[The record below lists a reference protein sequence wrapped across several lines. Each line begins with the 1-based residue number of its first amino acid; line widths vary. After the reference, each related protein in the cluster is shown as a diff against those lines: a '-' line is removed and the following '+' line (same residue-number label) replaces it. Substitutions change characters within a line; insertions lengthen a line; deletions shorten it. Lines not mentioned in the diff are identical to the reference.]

1 MKVEKIEDRM
11 VWQEG
16 MALATDFYELL
27 KQYNDYGFGDQ
38 ITRASLSV
46 PSNIALRNMTDTRRM
61 SSSNFYLLQ
70 KGLVLL

>member
-16 MALATDFYELL
+16 MALATDICKLL
-27 KQYNDYGFGDQ
+27 KQCNDYGFGDQ
-38 ITRASLSV
+38 ITKASLSV

-70 KGLVLL
+70 KGLVLF

>member
-16 MALATDFYELL
+16 MALPTDICKLL
-27 KQYNDYGFGDQ
+27 NQCNDYGFGDQ

-46 PSNIALRNMTDTRRM
+46 PSNIALGNMTDIRTM

-70 KGLVLL
+70 KGLVLF